1 MSAVAEQRKV
11 VKGLRKLGYTVV
23 TTGSGHYAVSLP
35 NGGFYILPS
44 SPRVALPLKRV
55 LAMIEKEAS

>member
-11 VKGLRKLGYTVV
+11 VKGLRKLGYTV
-23 TTGSGHYAVSLP
+23 TETGGNHYAVSLP
-35 NGGFYILPS
+35 NGGFYILPG
-44 SPRVALPLKRV
+44 SPRVALPLRRV